1 MVAATW
7 VAPISPAQVL
17 EDMESRADAETWV
30 LDDATLHA
38 AIQRLRTW
46 AESVYDDVQ
55 QPEMVERRFVI
66 QVARRGV
73 KVEG

>member
-1 MVAATW
+1 
-7 VAPISPAQVL
+7 L
-17 EDMESRADAETWV
+17 RA
-30 LDDATLHA
+30 
-38 AIQRLRTW
+38 W

-66 QVARRGV
+66 QVARRGL